1 MNDNILDFVVYP
13 AHVANGTTPR
23 AEIMERL
30 MNAAKSCDLTAIDK
44 LKFYKEVEKAANE
57 APKQVDDAYD
67 ESVADA
73 ALEMAEAITG
83 GVKGEFPYNGCNY
96 QMREE
101 IDYDLSDAD
110 KYRGEFAVAW
120 RAAKKKLEAVNLQMA
135 NLRNE
140 QASLRQDL
148 ETAGKSYAITHPS
161 FVPTVK
167 HTLVVLDSA
176 KKANKKKEAKKN

>member
-1 MNDNILDFVVYP
+1 MENILNFVVYP

-30 MNAAKSCDLTAIDK
+30 MNAAKNCDLTAMDK

-57 APKQVDDAYD
+57 APKQVDDKYD
-67 ESVADA
+67 MTVADA
-73 ALEMAEAITG
+73 ALEMAETITG
-83 GVKGEFPYNGCNY
+83 GVKGEFPYNGCDY

-120 RAAKKKLEAVNLQMA
+120 RAAKKKLEAINIQMA

-148 ETAGKSYAITHPS
+148 ETAGKSYANTHPS

-176 KKANKKKEAKKN
+176 KKSNKKKEPKKN